1 MAKTVYP
8 TFGICNLA
16 ANKSA
21 NDILNADRFKGYLAG
36 NPHLQVVHKH
46 TFYHMVFF
54 TEGSGEHTIDFTKF
68 PVQKGMI
75 YFMKPGQVH
84 NWHFGGPVDG
94 YIVNFSATFFDQLF
108 INSLVIEQFAFFG
121 SDVADQ
127 VLLLSPETQNTV
139 STLFENIVTEQA
151 QKLKS
156 SQLMIAALL
165 IQIFLTVNRDSPHL
179 YKQESATY
187 NKLILRN
194 FEQLIEDNFKTI
206 RLPKH
211 YAALLYI
218 TPNHLNA
225 LCKDILGIS
234 AGETIRNRVLLEAK
248 RLLVNFELSIS
259 DIAAELSFRD
269 NSYFTKF
276 FKKYTGSTPEA
287 FRNNNYK

>member
-1 MAKTVYP
+1 MAKPVYP
-8 TFGICNLA
+8 TFGICNIA

-21 NDILNADRFKGYLAG
+21 NDILNADRFKGYLSS

-54 TEGSGEHTIDFTKF
+54 TEGSGKHIIDFITF

-84 NWHFGGPVDG
+84 NWHFEGAVDG
-94 YIVNFSATFFDQLF
+94 YIVNFSPTFFDQLF
-108 INSLVIEQFAFFG
+108 INSQIIEQFAFFG
-121 SDVADQ
+121 SNVEDQ
-127 VLLLSPETQNTV
+127 VLLLSPKTQETITH
-139 STLFENIVTEQA
+139 LFENIVLEQIA
-151 QKLKS
+151 KAKS
-156 SQLMIAALL
+156 SQLMIATLL
-165 IQIFLTVNRDSPHL
+165 MQIFLQVNRDSPHL

-194 FEQLIEDNFKTI
+194 FEQLIEDNFRTI
-206 RLPKH
+206 RLPKD
-211 YAALLYI
+211 YAVSLYI

-225 LCKDILGIS
+225 LCKDILGLS
-234 AGETIRNRVLLEAK
+234 AGEVIRNRVLLEAK
-248 RLLVNFELSIS
+248 RLLINFELSIS
-259 DIAAELSFRD
+259 DIASELSFKD

-287 FRNNNYK
+287 FRNNNFK